1 MRYRRLGKTDLLLSE
16 IGFGAWTIG
25 SDWWGHIDDDEA
37 IRLLNRAYDLGITY
51 FDTADQ
57 YGQGR
62 SERLIGQ
69 AFRSRRDRVVI
80 GGKFGYDF
88 YNVYKDTPSPGEHR
102 EMPQNFEP
110 GFIRF
115 ALEQTLSRLDTEYL
129 DLWLVH
135 NARMGAI
142 EDEAIWETLDD
153 LRREG
158 KVRHYGVA
166 LGPAIGWQEEGL
178 RAMRERQIESMQIIY
193 NLLEQEPG
201 RAFFP
206 LAAERGVGLL
216 VRVPHS
222 SGLLEG
228 KYTLETTFASS
239 DHRSFR
245 KREWLVEG
253 LQKLEQLSFLTE
265 GKAATIG
272 QVALR
277 FCLAE
282 PTVTTVLPNI
292 YGVDQLEEFAAASDV
307 PDLTASELAR
317 IDGLY
322 KSNFGLPKEA
332 VGSRQ

>member
-1 MRYRRLGKTDLLLSE
+1 MRYRALGNTDLQLSE

-25 SDWWGHIDDDEA
+25 SDWWGHIDDETA
-37 IRLLNRAYDLGITY
+37 MRMLNRAYDLGITY

-62 SERLIGQ
+62 SERLIGE
-69 AFRSRRDRVVI
+69 AFKGRRDRVVI

-88 YNVYKDTPSPGEHR
+88 YNNALPPGHSEI
-102 EMPQNFEP
+102 PQNFEP

-115 ALEQTLSRLDTEYL
+115 ALDQTLSRLGTDYL
-129 DLWLVH
+129 DIWLVH
-135 NARMGAI
+135 NARMNAI
-142 EDEAIWETLDD
+142 EDDAIWQTLAD
-153 LRREG
+153 LKREG
-158 KVRHYGVA
+158 KLRHYGVA

-178 RAMRERQIESMQIIY
+178 RSMQERPMDSMQIIY
-193 NLLEQEPG
+193 NMLEQEPG

-206 LAAERGVGLL
+206 VAAEKGVGLL

-228 KYTLETTFASS
+228 KYSLETTFPAS

-253 LQKLEQLSFLTE
+253 LKKLDQLAFLTS
-265 GKAATIG
+265 GKQATIG
-272 QVALR
+272 QIALR

-282 PTVTTVLPNI
+282 PTVTTVLPNL
-292 YGVDQLEEFAAASDV
+292 YNMEQLEEFAGATDV
-307 PDLTASELAR
+307 PDLSTADLAR
-317 IDGLY
+317 IDKLY
-322 KSNFGLPKEA
+322 AENFGLPREA
-332 VGSRQ
+332 VAAAQ

>member
-1 MRYRRLGKTDLLLSE
+1 MRYRTLGNTDMQLSE

-25 SDWWGHIDDDEA
+25 SDWWGHIDDEA
-37 IRLLNRAYDLGITY
+37 AIGLLNHAYDLGITY

-62 SERLIGQ
+62 SERLIGE
-69 AFRSRRDRVVI
+69 AFKGRRDRVVI

-88 YNVYKDTPSPGEHR
+88 YNHAPQPGEHR

-115 ALEQTLSRLDTEYL
+115 ALEQTLARLGTDYL

-135 NARMGAI
+135 NVRMNAI
-142 EDEAIWETLDD
+142 EDGAIWETLDE

-166 LGPAIGWQEEGL
+166 LGPAIGWQDEGL
-178 RAMRERQIESMQIIY
+178 RAMRERQIDSMQIIY

-201 RAFFP
+201 CAFFP
-206 LAAERGVGLL
+206 VARERGVGLL

-228 KYTLETTFASS
+228 KYTLETTFDAT

-253 LQKLEQLSFLTE
+253 LQKLGQLGFLTD
-265 GKAATIG
+265 GKPATVG
-272 QVALR
+272 QMALR

-292 YGVDQLEEFAAASDV
+292 YGIDQLEEFAAASDA
-307 PDLTASELAR
+307 PDVASEELAR
-317 IDGLY
+317 IDELY
-322 KSNFGLPKEA
+322 ARNFGLPRVA
-332 VGSRQ
+332 VGVPSP

>member
-1 MRYRRLGKTDLLLSE
+1 MRYRTLGNTDLNLSE

-25 SDWWGHIDDDEA
+25 ADWWGHIDDQTA
-37 IRLLNRAYDLGITY
+37 ISLLNRALDLGINY

-62 SERLIGQ
+62 SERLIGE
-69 AFRSRRDRVVI
+69 AFKGRRDKVII

-88 YNVYKDTPSPGEHR
+88 YNHTPAPGEHK

-110 GFIRF
+110 EFIRF
-115 ALEQTLSRLDTEYL
+115 ALEQTLTRLGTDYI

-135 NARMGAI
+135 NARMNAI
-142 EDEAIWETLDD
+142 DDDALWQTLDE
-153 LRREG
+153 LQRAG

-166 LGPAIGWQEEGL
+166 LGPAIGWQDEGL
-178 RAMRERQIESMQIIY
+178 RSMTARPIDSMQIIY
-193 NLLEQEPG
+193 NMLEQDPG

-206 LAAERGVGLL
+206 VAEEQGIGLL

-228 KYTLETTFASS
+228 KYTLETTFDAS

-253 LQKLEQLSFLTE
+253 LQKLDRLDFLLD
-265 GKAATIG
+265 GKPATIG
-272 QVALR
+272 QIALR
-277 FCLAE
+277 YCLAQ
-282 PTVTTVLPNI
+282 PRVKTLLPNL
-292 YGVDQLEEFAAASDV
+292 YGMDQLEEFAAASDV
-307 PDLTASELAR
+307 PDLTPAEVAQV
-317 IDGLY
+317 DQLY
-322 KSNFGLPKEA
+322 DRNFGLPKPAA
-332 VGSRQ
+332 VS

>member
-1 MRYRRLGKTDLLLSE
+1 MRYRRLGNTDLELSE

-25 SDWWGHIDDDEA
+25 ADWWGHIDDQTA
-37 IRLLNRAYDLGITY
+37 ISLLNRALDLGINY

-62 SERLIGQ
+62 SERLIGE
-69 AFRSRRDRVVI
+69 AFQGRRNRVVI

-88 YNVYKDTPSPGEHR
+88 YNHVPTPGEHK

-110 GFIRF
+110 EFIRF
-115 ALEQTLSRLDTEYL
+115 ALEQTLTRLGTDYI

-135 NARMGAI
+135 NARMNAI
-142 EDEAIWETLDD
+142 GDDALWETLDD
-153 LRREG
+153 LQRAG

-166 LGPAIGWQEEGL
+166 LGPAIGWQDEGVH
-178 RAMRERQIESMQIIY
+178 AMSSRPIDSMQIIY
-193 NLLEQEPG
+193 NMLEQDPG

-206 LAAERGVGLL
+206 VAEEQGVGLL

-228 KYTLETTFASS
+228 KYTLETTFDAS

-253 LQKLEQLSFLTE
+253 LQKLDQLGFLLD
-265 GKAATIG
+265 GRPATIG
-272 QVALR
+272 QIALR
-277 FCLAE
+277 YCLAQ
-282 PTVTTVLPNI
+282 PSVTTVLPNL
-292 YGVDQLEEFAAASDV
+292 YGMDQLEEFAAASDV
-307 PDLTASELAR
+307 ADLTVEEVGR
-317 IDGLY
+317 VDQLY
-322 KSNFGLPKEA
+322 DRNFGLPNPAA
-332 VGSRQ
+332 VS

>member
-1 MRYRRLGKTDLLLSE
+1 MRYRTLGNTDLKLSE

-25 SDWWGHIDDDEA
+25 SDWWGHIDDPSA
-37 IRLLNRAYDLGITY
+37 IRLLNRALDLGVNY

-62 SERLIGQ
+62 SERLIGE
-69 AFRSRRDRVVI
+69 AFKGRRDQVVI

-88 YNVYKDTPSPGEHR
+88 YNNQPAPQEHR
-102 EMPQNFEP
+102 EIPQNFEP
-110 GFIRF
+110 NFIRF
-115 ALEQTLSRLDTEYL
+115 ALEQSLQRLGTDYL

-135 NARMGAI
+135 NARMNAI
-142 EDEAIWETLDD
+142 ADGAIWETLED

-166 LGPAIGWQEEGL
+166 LGPAIGWQDEGL
-178 RAMRERQIESMQIIY
+178 RAMLDRRIDGMQIIY
-193 NLLEQEPG
+193 NMLEQDPG

-206 LAAERGVGLL
+206 VAEERGVGLL

-228 KYTLETTFASS
+228 KYTLETTFAAT

-253 LQKLEQLSFLTE
+253 LQKLEQLRFLTD
-265 GKAATIG
+265 AHTATIG
-272 QVALR
+272 QIALR
-277 FCLAE
+277 YCLVQ
-282 PTVTTVLPNI
+282 PSVTTVIPNI
-292 YGVDQLEEFAAASDV
+292 YGMEQLEEFAAAGDV
-307 PDLTASELAR
+307 EDLTAEEVAWV
-317 IDGLY
+317 DALY
-322 KSNFGLPKEA
+322 DRNFGLPKPA
-332 VGSRQ
+332 LASG